1 MSADGT
7 ITIQLNL
14 AQEGFDRDLSG
25 VENKCKGFGSTVG
38 NIFKG
43 IGLAKVASKAFDT
56 ITGSIG
62 KATDRLDSM
71 QKSTRVMTALTG
83 SASKATQ
90 IVNTLSDAVTD
101 TAYGLD
107 TASSSTQ
114 KLMTSGLGAEKS
126 ARYVK
131 DLMDAVSFYGD
142 GTNETLANVADS
154 ISKMNSSQKISADQ
168 WQRLTDAGIPVLAMF
183 AEKTGK
189 SMAEVQDAF
198 TKGEISTEEFN
209 DVLMDA
215 IENGTESFPAVA
227 NSAKE
232 MAGSFATSFANMQAR
247 VAIGVAGIITSLNEW
262 LEANHFPKLQTMIA
276 DTGTVF
282 KDFLNVIAKELPKA
296 LDYAWNLI
304 QPTLQALQ
312 GAFGT
317 IRDAWAEA
325 SGGIQEAIGPLFDG
339 LKDAFEGFMTDVLPK
354 AIELVGE
361 LVGFLVKNLPTAINV
376 LKTVAPLI
384 VAVGTAFLMWNVIG
398 MITSLVGVLKIGFLN
413 AIFNVSKAWN
423 VLNATMAANPIG
435 FVITIISAL
444 VAAFIYL
451 WTTSE
456 DFRNFWIG
464 VWDAIIGACQPV
476 IDAIVVFFTQTL
488 PQAFQSFIETAQSVV
503 DAIVDFFTV
512 QIPTAFD
519 NFITTVSQLPGQ
531 IAQFLSQII
540 SNVVEWASQMIQN
553 AIKAGQQFV
562 SNVVNFITQLPGKVL
577 QFLSQIISNVANWV
591 SQMINNAR
599 QAGSQFLQN
608 VITFI
613 AQLPGKVLQFL
624 SQVISNAIS
633 FASRFAQQAINAG
646 QKFFNGI
653 VNKVRQ
659 IPGQMISIG
668 SDIVNGIRSGI
679 SSAWNGLT
687 SWLGGLASGLVN
699 KVKSALKIGSPSKL
713 FALRVGQWI
722 PPGITEGVKSAMP
735 KALAQMEEQS
745 KLLLGAFNTDG
756 LGSKVAVETNYGNL
770 SRGISGGLGS
780 SVVYNVDQTI
790 NSAKALT
797 PSEIASETKNMMRRL
812 AWQ

>member
-142 GTNETLANVADS
+142 GTNETLANVVDG

-168 WQRLTDAGIPVLAMF
+168 WQRLTDAGIPVLKMF
-183 AEKTGK
+183 AEKTGM
-189 SMAEVQDAF
+189 SMDEVQDAF
-198 TKGEISTEEFN
+198 SKGKISAGEFN

-227 NSAKE
+227 GSAKE

-247 VAIGVAGIITSLNEW
+247 VAIGVAAIITSLNEW

-282 KDFLNVIAKELPKA
+282 KDFLNSIAKELPKA
-296 LDYAWNLI
+296 LDYVWNLI
-304 QPTLQALQ
+304 QPTLQALK

-354 AIELVGE
+354 AIELLGD
-361 LVGFLVKNLPTAINV
+361 LVGFLVKNLPTAIDV

-384 VAVGTAFLMWNVIG
+384 VAVGTAFLMWNVVG
-398 MITSLVGVLKIGFLN
+398 MITNLVGVLKIGFLN

-423 VLNATMAANPIG
+423 ILNATMAANPIG
-435 FVITIISAL
+435 FVITIIAAL

-464 VWDAIIGACQPV
+464 VWDAIVGACQPV
-476 IDAIVVFFTQTL
+476 IDAIVVFFTETL

-503 DAIVDFFTV
+503 DSIVDFFTV
-512 QIPTAFD
+512 QIPTALD

-577 QFLSQIISNVANWV
+577 QFLSQ
-591 SQMINNAR
+591 
-599 QAGSQFLQN
+599 
-608 VITFI
+608 
-613 AQLPGKVLQFL
+613 
-624 SQVISNAIS
+624 VISNAIS

-653 VNKVRQ
+653 VNKVRE

-668 SDIVNGIRSGI
+668 SDIVNGIRNGI

-722 PPGITEGVKSAMP
+722 PPGITEGVKNAMP

-756 LGSKVAVETNYGNL
+756 LGNKVAVETNYGNL

>member
-107 TASSSTQ
+107 TASSSAQ

-142 GTNETLANVADS
+142 GTNETLANVVDG
-154 ISKMNSSQKISADQ
+154 ISKMNASQKISADQ
-168 WQRLTDAGIPVLAMF
+168 WQRLTDAGIPVLEMF
-183 AEKTGK
+183 AEKTGM

-215 IENGTESFPAVA
+215 IENGTESLPAVA

-232 MAGSFATSFANMQAR
+232 MAGSFATSIANMQAR

-282 KDFLNVIAKELPKA
+282 KDFLNVIAKGLPKA
-296 LDYAWNLI
+296 LDYVWNLI
-304 QPTLQALQ
+304 QPTLQAIQ

-317 IRDAWAEA
+317 IRDAWVEA

-354 AIELVGE
+354 AIELLGD

-384 VAVGTAFLMWNVIG
+384 VAVGTAFLMWNVVG
-398 MITSLVGVLKIGFLN
+398 MITNLVGVLKIGVLN

-423 VLNATMAANPIG
+423 ILNATIAANPIG
-435 FVITIISAL
+435 FVITIIAAL

-451 WTTSE
+451 WNTSE

-464 VWDAIIGACQPV
+464 VWNAIVEACQPV

-488 PQAFQSFIETAQSVV
+488 PQAFQSFIETAQSVI
-503 DAIVDFFTV
+503 DSIVDFFTV

-553 AIKAGQQFV
+553 AINAGQQFV
-562 SNVVNFITQLPGKVL
+562 SNVVNFITQLPG
-577 QFLSQIISNVANWV
+577 QIA
-591 SQMINNAR
+591 
-599 QAGSQFLQN
+599 
-608 VITFI
+608 
-613 AQLPGKVLQFL
+613 QFL
-624 SQVISNAIS
+624 SQVISSAIS
-633 FASRFAQQAINAG
+633 FASGFAQQAINAG
-646 QKFFNGI
+646 QQFFNGI
-653 VNKVRQ
+653 VNKVRE
-659 IPGQMISIG
+659 IPGRMISIG
-668 SDIVNGIRSGI
+668 SDIVNGIRNGI

-687 SWLGGLASGLVN
+687 SWLGGLASGLVD

-722 PPGITEGVKSAMP
+722 PPGITEGVKNAMP

-745 KLLLGAFNTDG
+745 KLLLGAFNLDG
-756 LGSKVAVETNYGNL
+756 LGSKVAVETNYSNL
-770 SRGISGGLGS
+770 SRGISGGSGN
-780 SVVYNVDQTI
+780 SVVYNVNQTI
-790 NSAKALT
+790 NSAKALS
-797 PSEIASETKNMMRRL
+797 PSEIGQQTRNSVRRL

>member
-107 TASSSTQ
+107 TASASTQ

-126 ARYVK
+126 ARYVN

-168 WQRLTDAGIPVLAMF
+168 WQRLTDAGIPVLEMF
-183 AEKTGK
+183 AEKTGM
-189 SMAEVQDAF
+189 SMTEVQDAF

-215 IENGTESFPAVA
+215 IENGTESLPAVA
-227 NSAKE
+227 GSAKK
-232 MAGSFATSFANMQAR
+232 MADSFATSFANMQAR

-282 KDFLNVIAKELPKA
+282 EEFLNGIAKELPKA

-317 IRDAWAEA
+317 IKDAWAEA

-398 MITSLVGVLKIGFLN
+398 MITSLVNVLKSGFLN

-423 VLNATMAANPIG
+423 ILNATIAANPIG
-435 FVITIISAL
+435 FVITIIAAL

-451 WTTSE
+451 WNTSE

-464 VWDAIIGACQPV
+464 VWNAIVGACQPV

-503 DAIVDFFTV
+503 DSIVDFFTV

-540 SNVVEWASQMIQN
+540 SKVVNWASQMIQN
-553 AIKAGQQFV
+553 AIQTGQQFV
-562 SNVVNFITQLPGKVL
+562 SNVVN
-577 QFLSQIISNVANWV
+577 
-591 SQMINNAR
+591 
-599 QAGSQFLQN
+599 
-608 VITFI
+608 FI

-653 VNKVRQ
+653 VNKVRE
-659 IPGQMISIG
+659 IPGRMISIG
-668 SDIVNGIRSGI
+668 SDIVNGIRNGI

-770 SRGISGGLGS
+770 SRGISGGLGN